1 MKINKN
7 AIRLKVGQ
15 NSTSSTTL
23 NVDENQ
29 FIKSQ
34 GTQTINTSG
43 VQSLFDDSKLVD
55 DYFLKGSYKVVSDID
70 CRNNIP
76 CEYRKLG
83 MQVMVVGPDASF
95 KRYVLKG
102 NDPCSNEGWEEV
114 LSTTNEVDVKLVED
128 YSVLGDSLNTQ
139 RDLNLKLK
147 QSILNL
153 QTQINNI
160 ELIDEKVQIT
170 EDTSFAQ
177 IGESQKDFNKNVSDY
192 KINADLK
199 NQEQDDRLTAI
210 EGENVA
216 QYDLINDLSSELDF
230 ERVRNDA
237 QDSRLINLEGIN
249 YTWSPTNRT
258 LTLFDKEGNQLSQV
272 SLVSLY
278 NEVTDLL
285 LENVY
290 NKSDIDAEFVLV
302 KSEINDVDDKLTNL
316 QTNFTNMLSV
326 VSRSQ
331 QLSLSSIFRVNQDGN
346 ANKVDVTAGVL
357 FSQTLD
363 KTWNVSALVTTL
375 PDNDYRYVYAKA
387 SKTTSVASIYLSK
400 NKILFDS
407 DVNDFYFLVG
417 ILHSVV
423 DGVRVLSITIGTAT
437 ISGGLVRTGIISS
450 LDGLTSFNLN
460 TGEIK
465 GKITFMSSDGD
476 YKDLDDTIKDVSSK
490 VNYRVE
496 ITSTNGNFFKNDI
509 IETTLIAK
517 VYYGSEDITD
527 SLPQNSFRWKR
538 VSSDSVSDNAWNL
551 LHQDFGSNILAISSI
566 DVENRAVF
574 NCEVNI

>member
-1 MKINKN
+1 MAN
-7 AIRLKVGQ
+7 
-15 NSTSSTTL
+15 
-23 NVDENQ
+23 
-29 FIKSQ
+29 
-34 GTQTINTSG
+34 TQTPPFVSVSGCTKVIYLPAGIKIYYGLDLSQFTDPFLGAYYAITSDG
-43 VQSLFDDSKLVD
+43 TDDGTLDSLYAYNGTDFVKILEP
-55 DYFLKGSYKVVSDID
+55 ID
-70 CRNNIP
+70 KN
-76 CEYRKLG
+76 
-83 MQVMVVGPDASF
+83 
-95 KRYVLKG
+95 
-102 NDPCSNEGWEEV
+102 
-114 LSTTNEVDVKLVED
+114 VKLASD
-128 YSVLGDSLNTQ
+128 YSTLGLSAG
-139 RDLNLKLK
+139 
-147 QSILNL
+147 QS
-153 QTQINNI
+153 Q
-160 ELIDEKVQIT
+160 E
-170 EDTSFAQ
+170 
-177 IGESQKDFNKNVSDY
+177 DFNKAVAEY
-192 KINADLK
+192 KTNSDLK
-199 NQEQDDRLTAI
+199 NQEQDSRLI
-210 EGENVA
+210 NLEGDNVA
-216 QYDLINDLSSELDF
+216 QYDLINSLSSELDF